1 MQYTATGVVSLL
13 TSLQRARVLRE
24 GELYEV
30 LVEELVVGD
39 IVDVTS
45 GDIVPADIRII
56 RNNGLKVPTGRQIF
70 LTLSNRFKY

>member
-1 MQYTATGVVSLL
+1 MQYSATGVISLL
-13 TSLQRARVLRE
+13 TSSLQRARVLRE

-30 LVEELVVGD
+30 PVEELVVGD

-56 RNNGLKVPTGRQIF
+56 RNNGLKVPPTGASA
-70 LTLSNRFKY
+70 LVLM